1 MESNKNK
8 RLAKNTIYLY
18 IRMLF
23 AVCINLY
30 TSRLL
35 LEYLGVEDFGV
46 YNVVGGI
53 VSLMMFV
60 NTAMS
65 GATSRFITFCL
76 GKNDVLE
83 LKATISS
90 AIQVHAIIALFILL
104 IGESKLTIKYTYRI
118 NVCRK
123 LGISVFSFFFCY
135 CYYTSTI

>member
-1 MESNKNK
+1 
-8 RLAKNTIYLY
+8 
-18 IRMLF
+18 MLF

-30 TSRLL
+30 TSRLV

-76 GKNDVLE
+76 AKMMYL
-83 LKATISS
+83 S
-90 AIQVHAIIALFILL
+90 
-104 IGESKLTIKYTYRI
+104 
-118 NVCRK
+118 
-123 LGISVFSFFFCY
+123 
-135 CYYTSTI
+135 

>member
-30 TSRLL
+30 TSRLV

-65 GATSRFITFCL
+65 GATSRFITFCFRKNEL
-76 GKNDVLE
+76 QEVKNADNPDVGYRGKNKQRVKGYVTNITGTFSGLTTNI
-83 LKATISS
+83 KSPNCKISITKS
-90 AIQVHAIIALFILL
+90 
-104 IGESKLTIKYTYRI
+104 E
-118 NVCRK
+118 
-123 LGISVFSFFFCY
+123 
-135 CYYTSTI
+135 

>member
-30 TSRLL
+30 TSRLV

-65 GATSRFITFCL
+65 GATSRFITFCF
-76 GKNDVLE
+76 GKNELQEVKNTDNPDVGYRGKNKQRVKGYVTNITGTFSGLTTNI
-83 LKATISS
+83 KSPNCKISITKS
-90 AIQVHAIIALFILL
+90 
-104 IGESKLTIKYTYRI
+104 E
-118 NVCRK
+118 
-123 LGISVFSFFFCY
+123 
-135 CYYTSTI
+135 

>member
-1 MESNKNK
+1 MGSDSKNK

-23 AVCINLY
+23 VVCINLY
-30 TSRLL
+30 TSRLV

-76 GKNDVLE
+76 AKNDVLE

-104 IGESKLTIKYTYRI
+104 IGESAGLWFV
-118 NVCRK
+118 N
-123 LGISVFSFFFCY
+123 S
-135 CYYTSTI
+135 

>member
-30 TSRLL
+30 TSRLV

-53 VSLMMFV
+53 VALMMFV
-60 NTAMS
+60 NSSMR
-65 GATSRFITFCL
+65 GATSRFITFSI
-76 GKNDVLE
+76 GKGKIED
-83 LKATISS
+83 LKKTISS
-90 AIQVHAIIALFILL
+90 SIQIHTVISILVL
-104 IGESKLTIKYTYRI
+104 LVGETFGLWFVNTEE
-118 NVCRK
+118 
-123 LGISVFSFFFCY
+123 SVN
-135 CYYTSTI
+135 